1 MIKKLI
7 ILLLLSGLYG
17 CASKKTITEY
27 KDRIVNDTII
37 KTRTEVLVERFT
49 DTLTINQPCDS
60 LGNLKPF
67 KQLISTKQGKVSLQ
81 GKNNVITAE
90 IDLNAYKEI
99 LEKEYKSKLDKNTI
113 VKEKEVIRYRTP
125 LWLILLCPVLFM
137 FGYLIGMDVNQFKA
151 DCFCFKIFLFCIIKC
166 FAT

>member
-1 MIKKLI
+1 MSKKSI
-7 ILLLLSGLYG
+7 ILIFIVIASG

-67 KQLISTKQGKVSLQ
+67 KQVVSTPQGKYTLTGS
-81 GKNNVITAE
+81 NNVITANL
-90 IDLNAYKEI
+90 DLKGYKEI
-99 LEKEYKSKLDKNTI
+99 WEKEYKSKLDKNTI
-113 VKEKEVIRYRTP
+113 VKEKEVVKYKIP
-125 LWLILLCPVLFM
+125 LWIILLCPVLFGL
-137 FGYLIGMDVNQFKA
+137 GYLNGK
-151 DCFCFKIFLFCIIKC
+151 LL
-166 FAT
+166 

>member
-1 MIKKLI
+1 MNKKS
-7 ILLLLSGLYG
+7 ILLILIVIASS

-27 KDRIVNDTII
+27 KDRVVNDTII

-113 VKEKEVIRYRTP
+113 IKEKEVIRYKTP
-125 LWLILLCPVLFM
+125 LWLIIYSLLITVICILLFR
-137 FGYLIGMDVNQFKA
+137 IR
-151 DCFCFKIFLFCIIKC
+151 
-166 FAT
+166 

>member
-1 MIKKLI
+1 MKKI
-7 ILLLLSGLYG
+7 ILLLLLVG

-27 KDRIVNDTII
+27 KDRVVNDTII
-37 KTRTEVLVERFT
+37 KTKTEILVERFT
-49 DTLTINQPCDS
+49 DTLTIKQPCDS

-99 LEKEYKSKLDKNTI
+99 WEKEYKSKLDKNI
-113 VKEKEVIRYRTP
+113 IIKEKEVVKYKTP
-125 LWLILLCPVLFM
+125 LWLILLCPILYGV
-137 FGYLIGMDVNQFKA
+137 GYLTGK
-151 DCFCFKIFLFCIIKC
+151 FL
-166 FAT
+166 

>member
-1 MIKKLI
+1 MKKLI
-7 ILLLLSGLYG
+7 ILLLLFG
-17 CASKKTITEY
+17 CSSKKTITEY

-49 DTLTINQPCDS
+49 DTLTIEQPCDS

-67 KQLISTKQGKVSLQ
+67 KQLISTKQGKYTLTGS
-81 GKNNVITAE
+81 NNVITANL
-90 IDLNAYKEI
+90 DLKGYKEI

-125 LWLILLCPVLFM
+125 LWVWLVICLETLIIALF
-137 FGYLIGMDVNQFKA
+137 FKNR
-151 DCFCFKIFLFCIIKC
+151 FF
-166 FAT
+166 

>member
-1 MIKKLI
+1 MYILNNKISILLI
-7 ILLLLSGLYG
+7 IIFIFYS

-27 KDRIVNDTII
+27 KDRIVSDTII

-49 DTLTINQPCDS
+49 DTLTIESPCDS

-67 KQLISTKQGKVSLQ
+67 KQLISTKQGKVSIQ

-90 IDLNAYKEI
+90 IDLNAYKDVW
-99 LEKEYKSKLDKNTI
+99 EKEYKSKLDKNTI

-125 LWLILLCPVLFM
+125 LWLILLCPILFG
-137 FGYLIGMDVNQFKA
+137 FGFLIGRF
-151 DCFCFKIFLFCIIKC
+151 
-166 FAT
+166 T

>member
-1 MIKKLI
+1 MNKKLI
-7 ILLLLSGLYG
+7 LLIFIVIASS

-49 DTLTINQPCDS
+49 DTLTIEQPCDS

-67 KQLISTKQGKVSLQ
+67 KQLISTKQGKMSLQ

-99 LEKEYKSKLDKNTI
+99 WEKEYKSKLDKNTI
-113 VKEKEVIRYRTP
+113 VKEKEVVKYKIP
-125 LWLILLCPVLFM
+125 LWIILLCPVLFGL
-137 FGYLIGMDVNQFKA
+137 GYLNGK
-151 DCFCFKIFLFCIIKC
+151 LL
-166 FAT
+166 

>member
-1 MIKKLI
+1 MYILKNKI
-7 ILLLLSGLYG
+7 SILLILILIASG

-49 DTLTINQPCDS
+49 DTLTIESPCDS

-67 KQLISTKQGKVSLQ
+67 KTLISTKQGKVSIQ

-90 IDLNAYKEI
+90 IDLNAYKDVW
-99 LEKEYKSKLDKNTI
+99 EKEYKSKLDKNTI
-113 VKEKEVIRYRTP
+113 VKEKEVIRHRTP
-125 LWLILLCPVLFM
+125 LWIWFVIVLQSLVIALF
-137 FGYLIGMDVNQFKA
+137 FK
-151 DCFCFKIFLFCIIKC
+151 FR
-166 FAT
+166 

>member
-1 MIKKLI
+1 MNKKS
-7 ILLLLSGLYG
+7 ILLIFIVIASG

-49 DTLTINQPCDS
+49 DTLTIEQPCDS

-67 KQLISTKQGKVSLQ
+67 KQLISTKQGKMSLQ

-99 LEKEYKSKLDKNTI
+99 WEKEYKSKLDKNTI
-113 VKEKEVIRYRTP
+113 VKEKEVVKYKIP
-125 LWLILLCPVLFM
+125 LWIILLCPVLFGL
-137 FGYLIGMDVNQFKA
+137 GYLNGK
-151 DCFCFKIFLFCIIKC
+151 LL
-166 FAT
+166 

>member
-1 MIKKLI
+1 MYILKNKI
-7 ILLLLSGLYG
+7 SILLILIFIFSS

-27 KDRIVNDTII
+27 KDRIVSDTII
-37 KTRTEVLVERFT
+37 KTRTEILVERFT
-49 DTLTINQPCDS
+49 DTLTIESPCDS

-67 KQLISTKQGKVSLQ
+67 KQLISTKQGKVSIQ

-90 IDLNAYKEI
+90 IDLKAYKDV

-125 LWLILLCPVLFM
+125 LWLILLCPILFG
-137 FGYLIGMDVNQFKA
+137 FGYLIGRFK
-151 DCFCFKIFLFCIIKC
+151 
-166 FAT
+166 

>member
-1 MIKKLI
+1 MNKKS
-7 ILLLLSGLYG
+7 ILLILIVIASS

-27 KDRIVNDTII
+27 KDRVVKDTII
-37 KTRTEVLVERFT
+37 KTRTEILVERFT

-113 VKEKEVIRYRTP
+113 IKEKEVIRYKTP
-125 LWLILLCPVLFM
+125 LWLIIYSILITIICVLLFR
-137 FGYLIGMDVNQFKA
+137 IR
-151 DCFCFKIFLFCIIKC
+151 
-166 FAT
+166 

>member
-1 MIKKLI
+1 MKKI
-7 ILLLLSGLYG
+7 ILLLLLAG

-67 KQLISTKQGKVSLQ
+67 KQVVSTPQGKYTLTGS
-81 GKNNVITAE
+81 NNVITA
-90 IDLNAYKEI
+90 DLDLKGYKEI
-99 LEKEYKSKLDKNTI
+99 WEKEYKSKLDKNTI
-113 VKEKEVIRYRTP
+113 VKEKEVVKYKIP
-125 LWLILLCPVLFM
+125 LWIILLCPVLFGL
-137 FGYLIGMDVNQFKA
+137 GYLNGK
-151 DCFCFKIFLFCIIKC
+151 LL
-166 FAT
+166 

>member
-1 MIKKLI
+1 MLNNIIKKLI
-7 ILLLLSGLYG
+7 ILLLLSELSG
-17 CASKKTITEY
+17 CAAKKTITEY
-27 KDRIVNDTII
+27 KDRIINDTII
-37 KTRTEVLVERFT
+37 NTRTEVLVERFT

-99 LEKEYKSKLDKNTI
+99 LEKEYISKLDKNTI

-125 LWLILLCPVLFM
+125 LWLILLCPVLFG
-137 FGYLIGMDVNQFKA
+137 FGYLIGKFS
-151 DCFCFKIFLFCIIKC
+151 
-166 FAT
+166 

>member
-1 MIKKLI
+1 MKKLF
-7 ILLLLSGLYG
+7 ILLLLSG

-27 KDRIVNDTII
+27 KDRIINDTII

-67 KQLISTKQGKVSLQ
+67 KQLISTKQGKVSIQ

-90 IDLNAYKEI
+90 IDLNAYKDV
-99 LEKEYKSKLDKNTI
+99 LEKEYISKLDKNTI

-125 LWLILLCPVLFM
+125 LWLILLCPLLFGV
-137 FGYLIGMDVNQFKA
+137 GYLIGKFS
-151 DCFCFKIFLFCIIKC
+151 
-166 FAT
+166 

>member
-1 MIKKLI
+1 MNKKS
-7 ILLLLSGLYG
+7 ILLIFIVIASG

-49 DTLTINQPCDS
+49 DTLTIEQPCDS

-67 KQLISTKQGKVSLQ
+67 KQLISTKQGKMSLQ

-99 LEKEYKSKLDKNTI
+99 WEKEYKSKLDKNTI
-113 VKEKEVIRYRTP
+113 VKEKEVVKYKIP
-125 LWLILLCPVLFM
+125 LWIILLCPVLFGL
-137 FGYLIGMDVNQFKA
+137 GYLNGK
-151 DCFCFKIFLFCIIKC
+151 FL
-166 FAT
+166 

>member
-1 MIKKLI
+1 MLNNIIKKLI
-7 ILLLLSGLYG
+7 ILLLLSELSG
-17 CASKKTITEY
+17 CAAKKTITEY
-27 KDRIVNDTII
+27 KDRIINDTII

-90 IDLNAYKEI
+90 IDLKAYKEI
-99 LEKEYKSKLDKNTI
+99 WEKEYISKLDKNTI
-113 VKEKEVIRYRTP
+113 IKEKEVIRYRTP
-125 LWLILLCPVLFM
+125 LWLILLCPVLFG
-137 FGYLIGMDVNQFKA
+137 FGYLIGKYF
-151 DCFCFKIFLFCIIKC
+151 F
-166 FAT
+166 

>member
-1 MIKKLI
+1 MYILKNKTS
-7 ILLLLSGLYG
+7 ILLILILTASS

-37 KTRTEVLVERFT
+37 KTRTEVLVEAFR
-49 DTLTINQPCDS
+49 DTLTIESPCDTIT
-60 LGNLKPF
+60 GNLKPF
-67 KQLISTKQGKVSLQ
+67 KQLISTKQGKVSIQ

-90 IDLNAYKEI
+90 IDLNAYKDV

-125 LWLILLCPVLFM
+125 LWLILLSPVLFG
-137 FGYLIGMDVNQFKA
+137 FGYLIGRFK
-151 DCFCFKIFLFCIIKC
+151 
-166 FAT
+166 

>member
-1 MIKKLI
+1 MYILKNKTL
-7 ILLLLSGLYG
+7 ILLIFIFSS

-49 DTLTINQPCDS
+49 DTLTIESPCDS

-67 KQLISTKQGKVSLQ
+67 KQLISTKQGKVSIQ

-90 IDLNAYKEI
+90 IDLNAYKDV

-125 LWLILLCPVLFM
+125 LWLILLCPILFV
-137 FGYLIGMDVNQFKA
+137 FGYLIGKFS
-151 DCFCFKIFLFCIIKC
+151 
-166 FAT
+166 